1 MEAERCGK
9 RCVKIDVHVPALSS
23 PALCAAAL
31 RVGEALSRCAA
42 ASASTSA
49 ASAAA
54 AASTA
59 ALAAALRRYLRVRR
73 TGRAD
78 PRREERHGQQRRPEA
93 RAAHDPVG
101 GCSANC
107 RGSRTDVSPR
117 TGPGPAPAAPR
128 PCRRGE
134 LPARA
139 RPCGPVR
146 GRAPRFLVDSVRGG
160 APSAR
165 CTDHPRLR
173 VDRRAPGVPGPP
185 GRSSGDVGGGAA
197 VVELLARVWAAE
209 RPHMIV
215 LNAARP
221 RERRRRSP
229 VPVADGLP
237 PRLPQQR
244 CRARG
249 GCGRAGRHS
258 RTRGMPAAQRSPDN
272 PARPCAAAGRRSR
285 ARISARCVLCR

>member
-1 MEAERCGK
+1 M
-9 RCVKIDVHVPALSS
+9 
-23 PALCAAAL
+23 
-31 RVGEALSRCAA
+31 
-42 ASASTSA
+42 
-49 ASAAA
+49 
-54 AASTA
+54 
-59 ALAAALRRYLRVRR
+59 
-73 TGRAD
+73 
-78 PRREERHGQQRRPEA
+78 
-93 RAAHDPVG
+93 
-101 GCSANC
+101 
-107 RGSRTDVSPR
+107 SPR

-134 LPARA
+134 LPART

-160 APSAR
+160 APPAR

-215 LNAARP
+215 LDAARP
-221 RERRRRSP
+221 RERRRRSH
-229 VPVADGLP
+229 VPVADRLL
-237 PRLPQQR
+237 PRLLEQR
-244 CRARG
+244 CGARS

-258 RTRGMPAAQRSPDN
+258 RARVLPAARWSSDDL
-272 PARPCAAAGRRSR
+272 ARPYAAVRRSCAAPSRRGWCRLRARRSSCC
-285 ARISARCVLCR
+285 SAVAAPLGGGTVAATGFLPRGGAGSGASRFDCERRPHAGVSRHRPTLWPTPH